1 MKKRF
6 NKIVSLICTLALL
19 VSMCSFVTVFAS
31 GEVRIITAQFMPYE
45 GQIKVLASLADGYTN
60 AKVYVNGTEIATTS
74 ATQADG
80 DVVFTSTSFTPAA
93 YGVATV
99 KLEANVG
106 AATYSDTQNVKIYKV
121 TSKTN
126 ALSEN
131 FDQLE
136 CIAMSDATDTSVTTL
151 IANSSAVQLATVGTG
166 KNQSVVRINGGY
178 GNKTNSDNSIILN
191 IPSTLVR
198 NLPEIRLDPADIAS
212 GIAEFSFEMF
222 GSDVGSRLSLRVEA
236 TTGVYNYHSAMHPR
250 TSANSTTN
258 SSLHSTAYYAKHHD
272 YNTYAFSNKK
282 FQPETWHNVRF
293 LMNFDELT
301 YEYYVDDEK
310 LDYGTIVGSADA
322 TKGYK
327 RVLMQIGCSGSD
339 VEIAFDNINIR
350 HLSAISAHN
359 SKGGD
364 IVPTLT
370 FDNSADSA
378 SFSVVAQNN
387 TSASMKNEM
396 YAGEKALSFYFTE
409 PTALTTK
416 NKKVF
421 FANNDFTDMTSGRIV
436 IEHDLYMTD
445 SKAKLY
451 YELKSVSETKN
462 TYFYPLQI
470 AALFNNGS
478 VGNISINYSN
488 AWNHVKI
495 VVDMLQDC
503 TEVYFN
509 NTHIGTEELLTSG
522 GLSVDKFTQVIMN
535 YWPSTE
541 QSTAVETFG
550 FAIDNWRVYQ
560 ELPVPEIKSVNAYD
574 ISGNSAALTQ
584 TYVISAD
591 NTDKFEIAL
600 SNTEYLNEA
609 SLEANA
615 KVFADGAEV
624 QDAVSLSDG
633 TLTIDVSDVPAHA
646 DLELVIG
653 KDTLLYDGTTTI
665 GADTVFNLKSANQN
679 GLYIKRAVNAAGTTL
694 SADCDFDIVSGL
706 EKNLVAVFASYND
719 NDELVGITTR
729 TVDELSGAKSVS
741 MTLPKT
747 DATKVKVFVWS
758 ALASSVTPYE
768 TELIYSIPSQN

>member
-1 MKKRF
+1 MKKRL
-6 NKIVSLICTLALL
+6 NKIVSLICTLALI
-19 VSMCSFVTVFAS
+19 VSMCSFVTAFAS

-166 KNQSVVRINGGY
+166 MNQSVVRINGGY

-198 NLPEIRLDPADIAS
+198 NLPEIRLDPANIAS

-258 SSLHSTAYYAKHHD
+258 SSMHNTAYYAKHHD
-272 YNTYAFSNKK
+272 YNTYAFSSKK

-359 SKGGD
+359 SKESD
-364 IVPTLT
+364 ITSLLT
-370 FDNSADSA
+370 FDNTVGSDAIIANNQKATVVKKCETIA
-378 SFSVVAQNN
+378 S
-387 TSASMKNEM
+387 KE
-396 YAGEKALSFYFTE
+396 ALSFYYVK
-409 PTALTTK
+409 PSSSTTTVK
-416 NKKVF
+416 NQNAF
-421 FANNDFTDMTSGRIV
+421 FAIDDFGKQDCGRIV
-436 IEHDLYMTD
+436 LEHDLYVTD
-445 SKAKLY
+445 KSATLN
-451 YELKSVSETKN
+451 YELTHTKSSA
-462 TYFYPLQI
+462 FYPLQDSSLI
-470 AALFNNGS
+470 SGGKIGS
-478 VGNISINYSN
+478 KSVDYYSG
-488 AWNHVKI
+488 WNTIKI
-495 VVDMLQDC
+495 VVDFHLQR

-509 NTHIGTEELLTSG
+509 NNLVESKD
-522 GLSVDKFTQVIMN
+522 GLHATTTIPNYLKVRINYKPTAEPTVD
-535 YWPSTE
+535 
-541 QSTAVETFG
+541 VENFA
-550 FAIDNWRVYQ
+550 FAIDNWRIYK
-560 ELPVPEIKSVNAYD
+560 ELPIPEIKSVTTYD
-574 ISGNSAALTQ
+574 ISGNSAALVRTD
-584 TYVISAD
+584 VIPAAA
-591 NTDKFEIAL
+591 TDKLKIAL
-600 SNTEYLNEA
+600 SNTEYLNQA
-609 SLEANA
+609 SLEANV
-615 KVFADGAEV
+615 KVLADGAQV

-665 GADTVFNLKSANQN
+665 GADTVFNLKSANEN
-679 GLYIKRAVNAAGTTL
+679 GLYIKRAVDTNGEAL
-694 SADCDFDIVSGL
+694 SADCDLDVVSGS
-706 EKNLVAVFASYND
+706 KNVVAIFASYD
-719 NDELVGITTR
+719 GDELVGITSKAATL
-729 TVDELSGAKSVS
+729 TGAKSLS
-741 MTLPKT
+741 MTLPKAS
-747 DATKVKVFVWS
+747 ATKVKVFVWDDI
-758 ALASSVTPYE
+758 ASNATPYE
-768 TELIYSIPSQN
+768 TQISYSIPSQN